1 MSPRRSSRVDD
12 AGVTLTELAVYIVL
26 LGVIG
31 AIVAT
36 VVVQAFR
43 SEETVSELTSAS
55 SEGQNFSTLFRR
67 DMANANSA
75 TVAPGGQEAI
85 LCTFASDAA
94 TTRVPVTWSLA
105 GGQVSRAVG
114 TAEGTVLIDR
124 IAPGGSFTEVGASG
138 IEYRVSIP
146 SEAGG
151 THAVEGTSSLTIQE
165 GGSTC

>member
-1 MSPRRSSRVDD
+1 MTAPRAPRAAD

-26 LGVIG
+26 LGVVG
-31 AIVAT
+31 AIVAA

-55 SEGQNFSTLFRR
+55 SQGQNFSTLFRR

-75 TVAPGGQEAI
+75 TVAPGGQQAV
-85 LCTFASDAA
+85 LCTFATDAA

-105 GGQVSRAVG
+105 DDQVSRAVS
-114 TAEGTVLIDR
+114 TAEGTVLVDR
-124 IAPGGSFTEVGASG
+124 IAPGGSFAAVGASG

-151 THAVEGTSSLTIQE
+151 THAVEGTSSLTLQE